1 MRRLR
6 ILAMMHKD
14 FVPPDNIEGLSEK
27 EIAPWKTEYDV
38 TATLHNLGHQV
49 VSLGLDTDLGDLRRA
64 VDDFKPHIV
73 FNLLEE
79 FGGEAVFDQNVVSFL
94 ELMRVAYTGSGPRGL
109 ILSRDKALSKQ
120 ILKYHR
126 IRVPD
131 FAVFPKGRK
140 VRKPRQLQYPLFV
153 KSLIEEASLGISRAS
168 IVDSDEKLIER
179 VSFIHEKLGTDAIAE
194 QYIDGREFYVGIL
207 GNQRLQ
213 VLPIWELVFT
223 KASKDMPRIAT
234 ARVKWDESYQDKHG
248 ITTREAEELDDETT
262 SSIVKLCKRAYRA
275 LDITGYAR
283 MDLRMSAEG
292 QVYLLESNPNPQ
304 LAYDEDFA
312 NAAEHGG
319 LSYENLIYRIV
330 NLGLQRH
337 RRMTRR

>member
-1 MRRLR
+1 
-6 ILAMMHKD
+6 MMHKD
-14 FVPPDNIEGLSEK
+14 CVPPDSIEGLSDK

-38 TATLHNLGHQV
+38 TASLQNLGHAV

-64 VDDFKPHIV
+64 VDEFKPHIV

-79 FGGEAVFDQNVVSFL
+79 FDGEAVFDQNVVSFL

-131 FAVFPKGRK
+131 FAVFPMGRK
-140 VRKPRQLQYPLFV
+140 VRKPRQLRYPLFV
-153 KSLIEEASLGISRAS
+153 KSLVEEASLGISQAS
-168 IVDSDEKLIER
+168 IVESDEKLVER
-179 VSFIHEKLGTDAIAE
+179 VAFIHDKLGTDAIAE

-213 VLPIWELVFT
+213 VLPVWELVFT
-223 KASKDMPRIAT
+223 RAPKDLPRIAT
-234 ARVKWDESYQDKHG
+234 ARVKWDASYQDRHG
-248 ITTREAEELDDETT
+248 ITTHEARDLDADTT
-262 SSIVKLCKRAYRA
+262 SAIVRLCKRAYRA

-283 MDLRMSAEG
+283 MDLRMSEDG
-292 QVYLLESNPNPQ
+292 QVYLIECNPNPQ

-312 NAAEHGG
+312 NAAEHAGM
-319 LSYENLIYRIV
+319 SYEALIHRIIS
-330 NLGLQRH
+330 LGLQRH
-337 RRMTRR
+337 RRMRRQ